1 MSWTG
6 HIVWGDEP
14 FPKYIYD
21 ACSRGLSE
29 SDGTFFT
36 LTSVDSDYDWILED
50 IIESPNEEMQK
61 IVGAVRGI
69 HSYANTYIPK
79 ENFDRVAIGWDQ
91 R

>member
-1 MSWTG
+1 MMLVREG
-6 HIVWGDEP
+6 
-14 FPKYIYD
+14 FQNQM
-21 ACSRGLSE
+21 E
-29 SDGTFFT
+29 SFLT

-79 ENFDRVAIGWDQ
+79 ENFDRVAIGWDAK
-91 R
+91 